1 MTRKNT
7 SMEKCE
13 DEAIGG
19 DGIVTIRHMNL
30 FLMEQEIVCM

>member
-1 MTRKNT
+1 MEDGISKKT

-19 DGIVTIRHMNL
+19 DGIVTMRHMNF
-30 FLMEQEIVCM
+30 FLME